1 MATKKMRRLEQ
12 LTDTEIARLA
22 RETYTQMQVAVANLY
37 GLPEVGMVHD
47 SNFDQLDTVREE
59 VESFTGYMDE
69 IKFRQDV
76 KAKEEE
82 GKPSSGL

>member
-1 MATKKMRRLEQ
+1 MAAKKMRRLEQ

-37 GLPEVGMVHD
+37 GLPEVNMV
-47 SNFDQLDTVREE
+47 SEANFDQLDAVRGE

-69 IKFRQDV
+69 IKLRQD
-76 KAKEEE
+76 AKTAEEE
-82 GKPSSGL
+82 GK